1 MARFLPFGPFYVP
14 RRLARPATA
23 DQGSTKSFR
32 ATCAQYDRDI
42 RCSLVMEK
50 IFQELPHWTFHVV
63 EVSLGCYLVTGGN
76 ALTGT
81 NLEISGENPEQLLSK
96 AKVIAGDLEQQSH
109 RRRSKPCV

>member
-1 MARFLPFGPFYVP
+1 
-14 RRLARPATA
+14 
-23 DQGSTKSFR
+23 
-32 ATCAQYDRDI
+32 
-42 RCSLVMEK
+42 MEK

-109 RRRSKPCV
+109 RRRSKSE